1 MDVKPV
7 KLICGLIYHEI
18 DILREVTEV
27 MIENFGSIDN
37 ESDVFDFDHT
47 DYYQDEMGD
56 KLTRKF
62 VSFEKLIQPDRLA
75 EMKTRANQIETQFAR
90 KNNGS
95 RGRCV
100 NIDPGYIELSKLV
113 LASTK
118 NFSHRI
124 YLDRGIYGEVTL
136 IRKGDSFIELPW
148 TYPDYLNPVTLEFL
162 ENVRNTYKTQLRK
175 EVKPDIFRIPAMI
188 FKRAKAEVSLT

>member
-7 KLICGLIYHEI
+7 KLICGLIYREI
-18 DILREVTEV
+18 DILREATEV
-27 MIENFGSIDN
+27 MIENFGPIDN

-47 DYYQDEMGD
+47 DYYRDEMGD

-62 VSFEKLIQPDRLA
+62 ISFEKLIQPDRLA
-75 EMKTRANQIETQFAR
+75 EMKIRANQIETRFAR
-90 KNNGS
+90 RNNGS
-95 RGRCV
+95 SGRSL

-124 YLDRGIYGEVTL
+124 YLDRGIYAEVTL

-175 EVKPDIFRIPAMI
+175 EVKPDIFRIPARI
-188 FKRAKAEVSLT
+188 FRRARTEVSLT